1 MNWSVNPHWDAD
13 YATLP
18 KHAVTSG
25 VKPFKAN
32 DEWYYHMRFRPD
44 MKGVT
49 PILTALPPKD
59 TLNRPDGTHSGN
71 PAVRDAIAKGE
82 PQHMM
87 WVSDNANGSRGFGFT
102 GAHFHKNWQ
111 NNDFRKLVLNA
122 ISWVS
127 KAEVPADG
135 VPVKD
140 LSQAEMDA
148 NLDKK

>member
-1 MNWSVNPHWDAD
+1 MTVQDICTAME
-13 YATLP
+13 
-18 KHAVTSG
+18 
-25 VKPFKAN
+25 
-32 DEWYYHMRFRPD
+32 EWAPLAWQESYDNAGLLVGNRQ
-44 MKGVT
+44 T
-49 PILTALPPKD
+49 PITGVLISLDCTE
-59 TLNRPDGTHSGN
+59 
-71 PAVRDAIAKGE
+71 AVVDEAIAKGE

-87 WVSDNANGSRGFGFT
+87 WVSDNANGGRGFGFT

-140 LSQAEMDA
+140 LSQADMDA